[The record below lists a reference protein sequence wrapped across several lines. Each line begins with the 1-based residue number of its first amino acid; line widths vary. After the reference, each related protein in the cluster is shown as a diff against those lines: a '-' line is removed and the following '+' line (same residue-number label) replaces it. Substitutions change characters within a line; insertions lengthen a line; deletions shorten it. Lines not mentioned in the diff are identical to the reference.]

1 MTLQV
6 RRSSYLYMQPNP
18 LQVERLTKPYPTNKA
33 SITGQAR
40 SKTTTRTLFSPL
52 RSESTANSSTPI
64 GKHQPTNSLLQ
75 VSRGGQGG
83 GSHADRSS
91 VRKSGRRNTKHK
103 KCFYGRRRI
112 RRAGGWRRAIGSAAY
127 RRLDLGTRR
136 SVLCMYAIYANH
148 PADDFFLLSTIITKR
163 IVQYSSVYYAK
174 HASRETRY
182 LHIYTYIHV
191 GMTWSYDP
199 PGFG

>member
-1 MTLQV
+1 MTLSPFFFPSSPQCIATARDHSTTVTRTRIAPTNPTTPHRTVTLQV

-18 LQVERLTKPYPTNKA
+18 LQVERLTEPYPKNKA

-64 GKHQPTNSLLQ
+64 GKHQPTISLLQ

-103 KCFYGRRRI
+103 KCYGRRRI

-127 RRLDLGTRR
+127 RRLDLGTCR
-136 SVLCMYAIYANH
+136 SVLCMYAIYATTRQMT
-148 PADDFFLLSTIITKR
+148 FFCYQR
-163 IVQYSSVYYAK
+163 
-174 HASRETRY
+174 
-182 LHIYTYIHV
+182 
-191 GMTWSYDP
+191 
-199 PGFG
+199 

>member
-1 MTLQV
+1 
-6 RRSSYLYMQPNP
+6 MQPNP
-18 LQVERLTKPYPTNKA
+18 LQVERLTKPYPKNKA

-64 GKHQPTNSLLQ
+64 GKHQPTISLLQ

-103 KCFYGRRRI
+103 KCYGRRRI

-127 RRLDLGTRR
+127 RRLDLGTCR
-136 SVLCMYAIYANH
+136 SVLCMYAIYAVIRQMT
-148 PADDFFLLSTIITKR
+148 FFFVINDNNKKI
-163 IVQYSSVYYAK
+163 SSVFICLLCKACK
-174 HASRETRY
+174 SRDEVPAY
-182 LHIYTYIHV
+182 IYIH
-191 GMTWSYDP
+191 TCRYDLVV
-199 PGFG
+199 